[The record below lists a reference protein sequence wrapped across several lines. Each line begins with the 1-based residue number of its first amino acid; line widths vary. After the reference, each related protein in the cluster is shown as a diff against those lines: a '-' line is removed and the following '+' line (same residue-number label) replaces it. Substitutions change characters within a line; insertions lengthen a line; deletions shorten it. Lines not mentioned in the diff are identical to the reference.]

1 MKGFLV
7 QKGKPPASFVLA
19 NGVGLEIDAHFVIN
33 LDDYGDGVYW
43 MQNGE
48 D

>member
-19 NGVGLEIDAHFVIN
+19 NDVGLEIDAHFVN
-33 LDDYGDGVYW
+33 LDDYGNGVYW

>member
-1 MKGFLV
+1 MKRFSV
-7 QKGKPPASFVLA
+7 QKGKPSTSFVLA
-19 NGVGLEIDAHFVIN
+19 NGVRLEIDEHFVN
-33 LDDYGDGVYW
+33 LDDDGNGVYW